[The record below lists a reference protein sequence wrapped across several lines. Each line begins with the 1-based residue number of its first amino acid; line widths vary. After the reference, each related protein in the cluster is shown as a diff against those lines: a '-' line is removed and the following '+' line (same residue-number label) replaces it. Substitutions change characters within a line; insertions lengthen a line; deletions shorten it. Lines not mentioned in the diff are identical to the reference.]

1 MIKTKFLLK
10 VIVNIKRTS
19 DENKVKYK
27 LGYYWL
33 I

>member
-10 VIVNIKRTS
+10 VIVNIKQTS

>member
-1 MIKTKFLLK
+1 MIKAKFILK
-10 VIVNIKRTS
+10 VIVNIKQKS
-19 DENKVKYK
+19 DENEVKYK

>member
-1 MIKTKFLLK
+1 MIKAKFILK
-10 VIVNIKRTS
+10 VIVNIKQKS

-27 LGYYWL
+27 LGYNWL

>member
-1 MIKTKFLLK
+1 MIKAKFILK
-10 VIVNIKRTS
+10 VIVNIKQKS
-19 DENKVKYK
+19 DENKVNYK